1 MELATKRRDLY
12 QFRNQLNDRLKKLQ
26 ADKDTDHQSDMESIR
41 KDLVSLAKDLDGI
54 TEEMKEC
61 LLWKQ
66 PCDYPFS
73 LVLSGD
79 VLFTGG
85 RNRVGAF
92 DAQSGKLL
100 WNGAVQ
106 GRALGLASIQ
116 AHFYVSTDLGLVYAF
131 KAAPQQA
138 SLP

>member
-1 MELATKRRDLY
+1 
-12 QFRNQLNDRLKKLQ
+12 
-26 ADKDTDHQSDMESIR
+26 
-41 KDLVSLAKDLDGI
+41 
-54 TEEMKEC
+54 MKEC

-138 SLP
+138 SLR